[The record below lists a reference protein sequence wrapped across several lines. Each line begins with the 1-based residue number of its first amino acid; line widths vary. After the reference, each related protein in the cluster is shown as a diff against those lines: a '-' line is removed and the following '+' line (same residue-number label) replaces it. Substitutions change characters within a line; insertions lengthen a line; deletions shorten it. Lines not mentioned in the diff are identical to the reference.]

1 MQVWQGWVWLHRD
14 WGNGWNCWKSIW
26 IGRPIKSKVIWT
38 ILHCRIWQWCIRL
51 WEGQPSH
58 NTMSSVFFINFLFLL
73 FYCLSMMLVLTIHR
87 HQRFTDN
94 FIIELISGHSSWESY
109 KHLQSSGW
117 EWGRRTDRGRVRVRM
132 SAGQSSGGSSQ
143 CRSRDVNYQL
153 YLCFI
158 SIIT

>member
-1 MQVWQGWVWLHRD
+1 MNNFTLSHFVSDVLEYEKGSLLTIQCQVYFSSICYSWNLIR
-14 WGNGWNCWKSIW
+14 GNIQLRNW
-26 IGRPIKSKVIWT
+26 I
-38 ILHCRIWQWCIRL
+38 
-51 WEGQPSH
+51 E
-58 NTMSSVFFINFLFLL
+58 SVP

-87 HQRFTDN
+87 HQGFTDN

-117 EWGRRTDRGRVRVRM
+117 ERRRRADRGRVCVRM

-143 CRSRDVNYQL
+143 CRSRDVNYQP